1 MRALTA
7 LQAAAAL
14 AVAVRLA
21 RGRHRLPALNPVP
34 AHVPASAR
42 TTPPRVSVVIPAR
55 DEEARL
61 GPCLSAVL
69 ADPAVA
75 EVIVV
80 DDESR
85 DGTAELAARLGAK
98 VLIGAPLP
106 EGWVGKQWALKQ
118 GVEAAGGDVVVTLD
132 ADARPVPGLIGAL
145 AATLEGYDLV
155 SVGPRYLCEGTAEQA
170 LHASFLATLV
180 YRFGPIGPPTPP
192 APHRA
197 VANGQCTAFR
207 RTAMLNVDG
216 FARVRGHLADDVAL
230 ARTLAARGWAVGFL
244 DAGGLLEVD
253 MHDSAAGVW
262 REWGRSLS
270 LRDVTG
276 PGWQAADLA
285 VVWLATAL
293 PVLRL
298 ASGRTTRLDL
308 GLLAVRLLLAGALR
322 GSYTRPGPGVLLS
335 PLLDPLAAL
344 RLTQA
349 TLRPARGW
357 RGRVYPAAT
366 TGIRL
371 GRATT
376 GGRPGRA
383 TADGRAGR
391 VTTGGRPA
399 PPDRTAVR

>member
-34 AHVPASAR
+34 AHAPAHAPASAR

-61 GPCLSAVL
+61 GPCLSALL

-75 EVIVV
+75 EVVVV

-170 LHASFLATLV
+170 LHASFLATLI

-197 VANGQCTAFR
+197 VANGQCMAFR

-216 FARVRGHLADDVAL
+216 FARVR
-230 ARTLAARGWAVGFL
+230 
-244 DAGGLLEVD
+244 AGG
-253 MHDSAAGVW
+253 A
-262 REWGRSLS
+262 
-270 LRDVTG
+270 
-276 PGWQAADLA
+276 AADA
-285 VVWLATAL
+285 DHVAPGT
-293 PVLRL
+293 RL
-298 ASGRTTRLDL
+298 AGPRLPGGHDGRTTWPGNCGR
-308 GLLAVRLLLAGALR
+308 A
-322 GSYTRPGPGVLLS
+322 SGPGH
-335 PLLDPLAAL
+335 
-344 RLTQA
+344 
-349 TLRPARGW
+349 
-357 RGRVYPAAT
+357 
-366 TGIRL
+366 
-371 GRATT
+371 
-376 GGRPGRA
+376 
-383 TADGRAGR
+383 DGREAR
-391 VTTGGRPA
+391 A
-399 PPDRTAVR
+399 A